1 MTRHPGTEGN
11 DLRPATVDVS
21 QPGGLRLQGTPVGE
35 EIVGFPTVI
44 GGGRSVTIPTNH
56 QQLVAGELNI
66 TDGSLTFGDGGEL
79 RVI

>member
-21 QPGGLRLQGTPVGE
+21 EPDGLRLQGTPVGNDFS
-35 EIVGFPTVI
+35 GFPVVI
-44 GGGRSVTIPTNH
+44 DGDRSVTIAPNH
-56 QQLVAGELNI
+56 QQLVAGEMKI
-66 TDGSLTFGDGGEL
+66 TDGSLTFGDGAEL